1 MGFSSY
7 CTSEKGK
14 SNWIY
19 KCNNRP
25 KSAHGSSRIA
35 VSNRCDPASLLRVRA
50 RVAMPVYSKDIKDK
64 GDAILDQDVES
75 VPIGQIAW
83 EFLDLL
89 ESEKL
94 SYTLVL
100 HTDLLL
106 VHLEILRCIH
116 TCMYHS
122 LFVLKTL
129 LNSG

>member
-1 MGFSSY
+1 MQSLTVAILHHSS
-7 CTSEKGK
+7 
-14 SNWIY
+14 
-19 KCNNRP
+19 
-25 KSAHGSSRIA
+25 
-35 VSNRCDPASLLRVRA
+35 VRA
-50 RVAMPVYSKDIKDK
+50 RVAMPVYSKEIKDK

-116 TCMYHS
+116 VCM
-122 LFVLKTL
+122 
-129 LNSG
+129 

>member
-1 MGFSSY
+1 MQSLTVAILHHSS
-7 CTSEKGK
+7 
-14 SNWIY
+14 
-19 KCNNRP
+19 
-25 KSAHGSSRIA
+25 
-35 VSNRCDPASLLRVRA
+35 VRA
-50 RVAMPVYSKDIKDK
+50 RVAMPVYSKEIKDK
-64 GDAILDQDVES
+64 GDAILDQDVEL

-83 EFLDLL
+83 EFLDFL
-89 ESEKL
+89 ESEKI